1 MTRKSSSSGNGHSG
15 KSPKEKRWKEPEN
28 EAFRSLEELN
38 QEFAKRK
45 GAAFRSLG
53 ELTNQFQQQQRR
65 PQMSEAREIERTP
78 GTGVLNKAF
87 GRGFGFI
94 TPDAKE
100 NCEEV
105 FLHFSDVAPGS
116 ARDLGVGTKV
126 EAISDTESKDE
137 SRCKREGACFEVG
150 MHPLSRANAYN
161 RDVML
166 AFFKAMV
173 ARPSSFDDVA
183 SIGISTV
190 PAPPSRR
197 PKDQEDPHLD
207 DEHLIAKL
215 EERLDKEGGADAL
228 NMETFGTCSGW
239 SYEEALKANARLK
252 ISRDVEESTI
262 GASSRQSP
270 SQSEDYTDGSE
281 DGRDRSLSAVEAL
294 SAADTWNWEAAS
306 MQAKAF
312 DDQRQTW
319 EEKMS
324 VHSAGRATVQV
335 FQ

>member
-1 MTRKSSSSGNGHSG
+1 MTRKSSRSGNGHSG

-28 EAFRSLEELN
+28 EPFRSLEELN

-45 GAAFRSLG
+45 GASFRSLG
-53 ELTNQFQQQQRR
+53 ELTNQFHQQQRR
-65 PQMSEAREIERTP
+65 PQMSEARAIEIVDNCRRTS
-78 GTGVLNKAF
+78 
-87 GRGFGFI
+87 GFGFI
-94 TPDAKE
+94 TPDTKE

-105 FLHFSDVAPGS
+105 FLHFSDAALGS

-126 EAISDTESKDE
+126 ETISDTESKDE
-137 SRCKREGACFEVG
+137 SRSKREGACFEVG
-150 MHPLSRANAYN
+150 MHPLFGANAYN

-173 ARPSSFDDVA
+173 ARPSSFDDIA

-197 PKDQEDPHLD
+197 SKDQEDPHLD

-239 SYEEALKANARLK
+239 SYEEALEANARLK

-294 SAADTWNWEAAS
+294 SAADTWNWEVAS

-319 EEKMS
+319 EEKIS